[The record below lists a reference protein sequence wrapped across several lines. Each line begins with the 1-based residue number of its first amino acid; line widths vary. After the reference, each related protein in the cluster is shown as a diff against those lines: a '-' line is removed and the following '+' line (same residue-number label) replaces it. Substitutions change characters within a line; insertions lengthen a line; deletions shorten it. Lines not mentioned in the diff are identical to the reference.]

1 MKERL
6 KENIKNLNQPSY
18 KGKYIEMGAV
28 NGHFQSN
35 THWIQEEYNWT
46 GILVEPSPIQ
56 FEKLKTLRPNNF
68 YFNCACVSFDYQNS
82 TIDGDFDGDPMSSV
96 EGLRRGR
103 TATHT
108 VQARTLQSILDETNI
123 GDIDFFSLDVE
134 GYEIEVLKGIN
145 FEKQKIHQI
154 LIEITEKKHSQ
165 RNSGLEIISSFM
177 FSKNYSLAPV
187 DYGAGLGC
195 ISAFTPDPNP
205 RNKTAQVYNGHNDY
219 LFNLNI

>member
-28 NGHFQSN
+28 DGHFQSN
-35 THWIQEEYNWT
+35 TNWLQSEYDWT
-46 GILVEPSPIQ
+46 GILIEPAPIQ
-56 FEKLKTLRPNNF
+56 FEKLKTTRPNNF
-68 YFNCACVSFDYQNS
+68 YFNCACVSFDYQDS
-82 TIDGDFDGDPMSSV
+82 TADGDFDGRAMSSIG
-96 EGLRRGR
+96 GLRTRR
-103 TATHT
+103 PATHT

-134 GYEIEVLKGIN
+134 GYELEVLKGIN
-145 FEKQKIHQI
+145 FEKQKIHQV
-154 LIEITEKKHSQ
+154 LIEVTEKDYSQ
-165 RNSGLEIISSFM
+165 RDSGLEIISSFM

-195 ISAFTPDPNP
+195 ISAFTSEPNP
-205 RNKTAQVYNGHNDY
+205 KNQTGQVYNGHNDY